1 MIDKDSIAFD
11 VVDEETVRRLWFD
24 DPDLLPHLQ
33 VDKAADMAYNKS
45 RINSIVLSGI
55 LRGQSMDGMA
65 FTLANLSKTN
75 MSGALRSIRTAVTS
89 AENGGRLSRLQ
100 AIEAAGVSGLG
111 KQWLATGDDRTRESH
126 MAVNGEIVKPQER
139 FSNGLLCPGDP
150 NGAASEV
157 YNCRCSMRTVLDGVN
172 SESAA
177 QYTEDAQAAFER
189 WQENRFQ
196 SIGKASKK
204 IKRYAVTEKTIAS
217 LPKISAPGWT
227 EDQTKSLLSAHK
239 NLLRYAKKFPNKE
252 CAYTMRYPDML
263 LDERIII
270 GDESVAIPDRDYPYI
285 GIHNH
290 PTNTTFSHTDL
301 VQFAKRDNMS
311 GLTAVGNGG
320 SVYGVFKTPTYNKS
334 DFWDLLIARTE
345 KLDEL
350 INVGDTDG
358 YLKYMDSV
366 LKEVAKYGV
375 YFNAGEN

>member
-24 DPDLLPHLQ
+24 NPDLLPHLQ
-33 VDKAADMAYNKS
+33 VDKTADIAYNKS

-75 MSGALRSIRTAVTS
+75 MSSAVRSIRTAVTS

-100 AIEAAGVSGLG
+100 AIEAAGVTGLG

-126 MAVNGEIVKPQER
+126 MAVNGEIVEPQER

-150 NGAASEV
+150 AGAASEV

-204 IKRYAVTEKTIAS
+204 IKRYAVTDQTIAS
-217 LPKISAPGWT
+217 LPKISAPGWA
-227 EDQTKSLLSAHK
+227 EDQTESLLSAHK
-239 NLLRYAKKFPNKE
+239 KLLRYAKKFPNKE
-252 CAYTMRYPDML
+252 CAYTMRCQDML
-263 LDERIII
+263 LDERIVI
-270 GDESVAIPDRDYPYI
+270 GDESVSIPDRDYPYI

-301 VQFAKRDNMS
+301 QRFAERDNMQ
-311 GLTAVGNGG
+311 GLTAVGNNG
-320 SVYGVFKTPTYNKS
+320 SIYLIHKTKAYDKAQFLRFVAKLRKNAIK
-334 DFWDLLIARTE
+334 ITE
-345 KLDEL
+345 SGNIEE
-350 INVGDTDG
+350 
-358 YLKYMDSV
+358 YLQVMNSA
-366 LKEVAKYGV
+366 LKEAETYGV
-375 YFNAGEN
+375 YFDSR

>member
-24 DPDLLPHLQ
+24 NPDLLPHLQ
-33 VDKAADMAYNKS
+33 VDKTADIAYNKS

-75 MSGALRSIRTAVTS
+75 MSSAVRSIRTAVTS

-100 AIEAAGVSGLG
+100 AIEAAGVTGLG

-150 NGAASEV
+150 AGAASEV

-189 WQENRFQ
+189 WLQGKGRAPKSSGKLKVGLQFFAKNSEGYPTIKLPEKEHAHVMSEIATNLTEEQSESPTFFKNIGSYTYFIENNGGLSFRI
-196 SIGKASKK
+196 IGKRK
-204 IKRYAVTEKTIAS
+204 IKS
-217 LPKISAPGWT
+217 PKRG
-227 EDQTKSLLSAHK
+227 KR
-239 NLLRYAKKFPNKE
+239 N
-252 CAYTMRYPDML
+252 
-263 LDERIII
+263 
-270 GDESVAIPDRDYPYI
+270 DR
-285 GIHNH
+285 
-290 PTNTTFSHTDL
+290 
-301 VQFAKRDNMS
+301 K
-311 GLTAVGNGG
+311 
-320 SVYGVFKTPTYNKS
+320 
-334 DFWDLLIARTE
+334 
-345 KLDEL
+345 
-350 INVGDTDG
+350 
-358 YLKYMDSV
+358 
-366 LKEVAKYGV
+366 
-375 YFNAGEN
+375 

>member
-100 AIEAAGVSGLG
+100 AIEADGVTGLG

-139 FSNGLLCPGDP
+139 FSNGLLFPGDP

-157 YNCRCSMRTVLDGVN
+157 YNCRCSVRTVLDGVN

-177 QYTEDAQAAFER
+177 QYTEDAQSAFER
-189 WQENRFQ
+189 WLKEK
-196 SIGKASKK
+196 GKASKSSGKLKIGLQFFAKNSKDYPTVKLPEKEYAHVMSEIVTNLTEEQSESPTFFKNIGNYMYLIENNGGLSFRVIGRWK
-204 IKRYAVTEKTIAS
+204 IKGRTY
-217 LPKISAPGWT
+217 GR
-227 EDQTKSLLSAHK
+227 K
-239 NLLRYAKKFPNKE
+239 N
-252 CAYTMRYPDML
+252 
-263 LDERIII
+263 
-270 GDESVAIPDRDYPYI
+270 S
-285 GIHNH
+285 
-290 PTNTTFSHTDL
+290 
-301 VQFAKRDNMS
+301 
-311 GLTAVGNGG
+311 
-320 SVYGVFKTPTYNKS
+320 
-334 DFWDLLIARTE
+334 
-345 KLDEL
+345 
-350 INVGDTDG
+350 
-358 YLKYMDSV
+358 
-366 LKEVAKYGV
+366 
-375 YFNAGEN
+375 

>member
-1 MIDKDSIAFD
+1 MISKDNIAFD

-24 DPDLLPHLQ
+24 DPDLLPHLK
-33 VDKAADMAYNKS
+33 VDKGADVAYNRS

-55 LRGQSMDGMA
+55 LRGQSVDGMA
-65 FTLANLSKTN
+65 FTLANISKTN
-75 MSGALRSIRTAVTS
+75 MSSAVRSVRTAVTS

-100 AIEAAGVSGLG
+100 ALEAAGVSGLG
-111 KQWLATGDDRTRESH
+111 KQWLATGDERTRESH

-150 NGAASEV
+150 DGAASEV

-204 IKRYAVTEKTIAS
+204 IKRYAVTDRTIAS

-227 EDQTKSLLSAHK
+227 EDQTERLLFAHK
-239 NLLRYAKKFPNKE
+239 KLLRYAKKFPNKE
-252 CAYTMRYPDML
+252 CAYTLRYPDML
-263 LDERIII
+263 LDEHIIV
-270 GDESVAIPDRDYPYI
+270 GDESVTIPDRKYPYI

-290 PTNTTFSHTDL
+290 PTNTTFTHSDL
-301 VQFAKRDNMS
+301 LRFVERENMM
-311 GLTAVGNGG
+311 GLTAVGNNGT
-320 SVYGVFKTPTYNKS
+320 VYGAFKTVNYDKVGFSEFMTTVAKK
-334 DFWDLLIARTE
+334 LLRLV
-345 KLDEL
+345 K
-350 INVGDTDG
+350 NGDVES
-358 YLKYMDSV
+358 YLQEMNRV
-366 LKEVAKYGV
+366 LEEAEKYGV
-375 YFNAGEN
+375 YYDIGEN